1 MHEQLMNQKPH
12 FTEQKTKISITHAG
26 NKFKAILPWDADL
39 ETIFDS
45 LFALLNAAG
54 WGQDTIKNEV
64 ISWAETYVKE
74 QE

>member
-1 MHEQLMNQKPH
+1 MIHNPPH

-45 LFALLNAAG
+45 IFGLLDAAG
-54 WGQDTIKNEV
+54 YHQDAIKDEV
-64 ISWAETYVKE
+64 ISWGEVFLKE
-74 QE
+74 RK